1 MLTSASYFYIS
12 IILPKLTSFKI
23 NTQSIILFKTFFY
36 LHQYI
41 FNKNDCY
48 TLYTVSYILLF
59 FYHKVIVYSFNQNTK
74 FIFSCQSS
82 NALFWQTKTPTTSI
96 VAGIFYYTNSQ
107 NQFCIDNLLLF
118 HFICFQLSHFY
129 SSSPLVLSISCHEIV
144 IKLEFI
150 DALLNPVKRISSFQ
164 KEMQESIAKFFF
176 NICFSFSYAKKTF
189 V

>member
-1 MLTSASYFYIS
+1 MIVIHFIQCLISFYFFIT
-12 IILPKLTSFKI
+12 KL
-23 NTQSIILFKTFFY
+23 Q
-36 LHQYI
+36 
-41 FNKNDCY
+41 
-48 TLYTVSYILLF
+48 YILLIKIQSLF
-59 FYHKVIVYSFNQNTK
+59 FHVNPPTLSFDKQ
-74 FIFSCQSS
+74 
-82 NALFWQTKTPTTSI
+82 KTPTTSI